1 MLRHGRG
8 LLTLRDHF
16 ERSGNWLFRRRS
28 YLPLFLLA
36 ILLPAVA
43 TSSHPGGDQRED
55 YAWEAICLAI
65 SLAGLAIRVLAIS
78 HAAPSTSGR
87 GTEKPVAAAL
97 NTAGL
102 YSIMRHPLYVGN
114 YLMWLGVMMLPR
126 VWWCPVLGSLAFF
139 LYYERIAFA
148 EEEFLR
154 RRFGDAWET
163 WAARTPAFAPAF
175 HLWQPPMHRFSIRH
189 ALRREYSALFGLI
202 ASFTFLEIVSGLV
215 HRKQL
220 EIDPVWGIAFLCTA
234 VAYIVLRTLKRST
247 RLLHVPDR

>member
-1 MLRHGRG
+1 M
-8 LLTLRDHF
+8 TLRDHF

-43 TSSHPGGDQRED
+43 TSDYPGDSQRED
-55 YAWEAICLAI
+55 YLWEAICLAV
-65 SLAGLAIRVLAIS
+65 SLSGLVIRVLAIS

-87 GTEKPVAAAL
+87 GTAEPVAATL

-102 YSIMRHPLYVGN
+102 YSTVRHPLYLGN
-114 YLMWLGVMMLPR
+114 YLMWLGVTMLPG
-126 VWWCPVLGSLAFF
+126 VWWSPVLCSLAFF

-154 RRFGDAWET
+154 RRFGDTWEA
-163 WAARTPAFAPAF
+163 WAAKTPAFVPAW
-175 HLWQPPMHRFSIRH
+175 HQWQPPKHRFSIRH

-202 ASFTFLEIVSGLV
+202 SSFMVIEILEDLF
-215 HRKQL
+215 HKRRL
-220 EIDPVWGIAFLCTA
+220 EIDPVWGIIFLCTA
-234 VAYIVLRTLKRST
+234 AAYIVLRTLKRST